1 MDAILNLDI
10 EIFRFINTGMT
21 APFLDTVM
29 VFMTE
34 KMNFMGAIII
44 AAALIWIL
52 GKRQDRVGLIVLVL
66 LVLMTDLASN
76 TLKHAIMRLRPCNA
90 LEGVRLLVGCGG
102 SFSMTSSHAANI
114 FAAMVFL
121 TARYRK
127 FWPIFISIAVIVAYS
142 RVYVGVHYPS
152 DVIIGAALG
161 TFLALVFYSAERGYL
176 RTKLVRGL
184 EALRLRRGG
193 A

>member
-1 MDAILNLDI
+1 MNLDI
-10 EIFRFINTGMT
+10 EIFRFVNTGLT
-21 APFLDTVM
+21 APFLDSVM
-29 VFMTE
+29 VFMTQ
-34 KMNFMGAIII
+34 KMNFTGAVII

-66 LVLMTDLASN
+66 LVLLTDLASN
-76 TLKHAIMRLRPCNA
+76 MMKHYFMRVRPCNA
-90 LEGVRLLVGCGG
+90 LDGVRLLVGCGG

-127 FWPIFISIAVIVAYS
+127 FWPVFISIAIVVAYS
-142 RVYVGVHYPS
+142 RVYVGVHYPT
-152 DVIIGAALG
+152 DVIVGAALG
-161 TFLALVFYSAERGYL
+161 TIMAIVFYSAERGYL
-176 RTKLVRGL
+176 RMKLL
-184 EALRLRRGG
+184 KSIEAFRLKRGG

>member
-1 MDAILNLDI
+1 MEALYNLDV
-10 EIFRFINTGMT
+10 EIFRLVNTGFTSPM
-21 APFLDTVM
+21 LDTVM
-29 VFMTE
+29 TFMTE
-34 KMNFMGAIII
+34 KMNFMGAVII

-52 GKRQDRVGLIVLVL
+52 GKRQDRVGLVVLVA

-76 TLKHAIMRLRPCNA
+76 TLKHALMRPRPCNE

-127 FWPIFISIAVIVAYS
+127 FWPLFISIAVMVAYS

-152 DVIIGAALG
+152 DVIVGALLG
-161 TFLALVFYSAERGYL
+161 TAMALVFYSAERGYL
-176 RTKLVRGL
+176 RVKLVRSL
-184 EALRLRRGG
+184 ETLRLKRGG
-193 A
+193 S

>member
-1 MDAILNLDI
+1 MDAILNFDI
-10 EIFRFINTGMT
+10 EIFRFINTGLT
-21 APFLDTVM
+21 APFLDSVM
-29 VFMTE
+29 VFMTQ
-34 KMNFMGAIII
+34 KMNFMGAVIV

-76 TLKHAIMRLRPCNA
+76 MLKHYFMRVRPCNA
-90 LEGVRLLVGCGG
+90 LDGVRLLVGCGG

-114 FAAMVFL
+114 FASMVFL

-127 FWPIFISIAVIVAYS
+127 FWPVFISIAVIVAYS
-142 RVYVGVHYPS
+142 RVYVGVHYPT
-152 DVIIGAALG
+152 DVIVGAALG

-176 RTKLVRGL
+176 RMKLVSGL
-184 EALRLRRGG
+184 EALRLRRSGS
-193 A
+193 

>member
-1 MDAILNLDI
+1 MEAILNLDI
-10 EIFRFINTGMT
+10 EIFRFVNTGLT
-21 APFLDTVM
+21 APFLDSVM
-29 VFMTE
+29 VFMTQ
-34 KMNFMGAIII
+34 KMNFTGAVII

-66 LVLMTDLASN
+66 LVLLTDLASN
-76 TLKHAIMRLRPCNA
+76 MMKHYFMRVRPCNA
-90 LEGVRLLVGCGG
+90 LDGVRLLVGCGG

-127 FWPIFISIAVIVAYS
+127 FWPVFISIAIVVAYS
-142 RVYVGVHYPS
+142 RVYVGVHYPT
-152 DVIIGAALG
+152 DVIVGAALG
-161 TFLALVFYSAERGYL
+161 TIMAIVFYSAERGYL
-176 RTKLVRGL
+176 RMKLL
-184 EALRLRRGG
+184 KSIEAFRLKRGG

>member
-1 MDAILNLDI
+1 METIFNLDV
-10 EIFRFINTGMT
+10 EIFRLVNTGFT
-21 APFLDTVM
+21 SPLLDTVM
-29 VFMTE
+29 TFMTE
-34 KMNFMGAIII
+34 KMNFMGAVII

-52 GKRQDRVGLIVLVL
+52 GKRQDRVGLVVLVALVL
-66 LVLMTDLASN
+66 LTDLASN
-76 TLKHAIMRLRPCNA
+76 TLKHALMRPRPCNA

-127 FWPIFISIAVIVAYS
+127 FWPLFISIAVTVAYS

-152 DVIIGAALG
+152 DVIVGALLG
-161 TFLALVFYSAERGYL
+161 TAMALVFYSAERGYL
-176 RTKLVRGL
+176 RAKLVRSL
-184 EALRLRRGG
+184 ETLRLKRGG
-193 A
+193 S